1 MAFSRLN
8 RVADRKEKRRLVL
21 AIAGIFGIFILILLF
36 GVKALIGFSLLVDTL
51 RGNSPA
57 TAQQQQTII
66 LPPTLNPPTEAT
78 NSAAISVNGK
88 GQTGLTLILYVNN
101 KELKQVSVKEDGTF
115 VVPSVPLTAG
125 SNTISAKLTDTKGN
139 LSDLSNIVS
148 VTYGNAPPKLIV
160 SDPSDNSTVTGDTNT
175 VTVNGMTDDNVTVT
189 INDRVVVIKTDNS
202 FSYGYPLNEGDNIL
216 NIVATDAAGNQTT
229 IQRKVTY
236 HKS

>member
-1 MAFSRLN
+1 MAFSRLS
-8 RVADRKEKRRLVL
+8 RVQDRKDKRRLIL

-36 GVKALIGFSLLVDTL
+36 GVKALIGFSLLVEKL
-51 RGNSPA
+51 RGGSTPA
-57 TAQQQQTII
+57 AQLQTII

-78 NSAAISVNGK
+78 NSAAISVTGK
-88 GQTGLTLILYVNN
+88 GQDGLTLILYVNN
-101 KELKQVSVKEDGTF
+101 KEFTQVSIKKDGTF
-115 VVPSVPLTAG
+115 TVPSVPLADG
-125 SNTISAKLTDTKGN
+125 SNTISAKQTDAKGN
-139 LSDLSNIVS
+139 LSDLSNIVT

-160 SDPSDNSTVTGDTNT
+160 SDPADNSTVTGDSNT